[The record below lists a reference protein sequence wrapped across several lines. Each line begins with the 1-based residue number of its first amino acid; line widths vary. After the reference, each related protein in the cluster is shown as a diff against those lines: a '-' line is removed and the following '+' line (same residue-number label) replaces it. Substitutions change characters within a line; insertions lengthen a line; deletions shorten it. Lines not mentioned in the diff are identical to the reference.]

1 MAQDL
6 AGRHATTTPIGT
18 DAVASVENYASRV
31 EQRAEKATHG
41 TRKACFV
48 PLVAPDSV

>member
-1 MAQDL
+1 MAHDL

-31 EQRAEKATHG
+31 EQRAEKA
-41 TRKACFV
+41 CFV